1 MSGWFLEAPGPR
13 WFNIPA
19 DRPFLDDLALGLL
32 DLTRDGGPEALAD
45 AVVLTPT
52 RRAARSLTEAF
63 LRAAGDVPALLPP
76 RVRPLGDLEA
86 GEAPFEPGDIV
97 LDLPP
102 AITPVRRRFELLR
115 LVTELAPGLGR
126 SLGPTEALGLADALG
141 GFFDSLQIEEVAADN
156 LAGLAD
162 MDMAAHWKVS
172 LDFLEGALERWPAR
186 LEALGLED
194 VGKRRVR
201 LLNALAEKWS
211 ADPPGDFLIAAG
223 STGSVKATAR
233 LLKVIAG
240 TPRGAVVLPGL
251 DCEAPAGTKE
261 AGQVDDQHPQA
272 ALRSLLATAGVP
284 LDAVRNWGAS
294 APGEVAGEMRR
305 KVISLAL
312 RPADQT
318 ADWRLAIDDKSSL
331 GPAGI
336 AQGLGGLTVVGTR
349 DVEACALAAAL
360 LLRETLETPG
370 RTAALV
376 TPDQDLAR
384 RVAARLA
391 RWGVVPDASAGEP
404 LARFPC
410 AVLAE
415 TTALALSDPARPATL
430 LGLLKH
436 PKVRLGRPEAELAA
450 ARDALEVTALRR
462 TRPGDLSRLKAFART
477 AKRPDPA
484 AIHLADD
491 LAALFA
497 PEGRET
503 GETLDASA
511 WARRLAGT
519 MEALCAR
526 PEGGTGDLWAGP
538 DGEAV
543 ARLLSVLIEEGDAS
557 PGLSAAAFAE
567 LLGVIIAG
575 ESVRAARATHPR
587 LKILGAMEAR
597 MARADRLILAG
608 LEEGVW
614 PQAAGV
620 DPFLSR
626 GMRARLGLP
635 PAERRIALSAH
646 DFAQSACAPEVFLLH
661 ARRRRGAPALE
672 SRWLWRLRTLAK
684 GAGATL
690 PGRPDL
696 EAIALAADAPGDFA
710 PALRPAPC
718 PPVSARPRELAVTR
732 VETLVRD
739 PYAVWARDILR
750 LYPLDRPDAPI
761 DVRMRGTAI
770 HSALEDFVK
779 AYPDVVPDEAEAVL
793 DSLYLD
799 ALRNAGMDPP
809 GLARETA
816 LSREIAAWMVGQ
828 ERERRADGR
837 RVHVELKGELT
848 FEAPAG
854 PFKVTAK
861 ADRIEAGPGRVGR
874 ILDYKTGSPPSP
886 KQVEEGFSP
895 QLTLSGAILAGGGFA
910 GLGRLPP
917 EELAYVRITGRR
929 PAGEITNALP
939 KTLDPVTASAEAL
952 DGLKAVI
959 ARYDSPGEPYP
970 SRIAPASV
978 KLYAS
983 DYDHLARVREWSAIG
998 DGGES

>member
-1 MSGWFLEAPGPR
+1 MTDWFQKAGQPR

-19 DRPFLDDLALGLL
+19 DRPFLDDLAVGLL
-32 DLTRDGGPEALAD
+32 DITREGGPEALAD

-63 LRAAGDVPALLPP
+63 LRMAGEVPALLPP
-76 RVRPLGDLEA
+76 RIRPLGDLEA

-102 AITPVRRRFELLR
+102 AISPVRRRFELLR
-115 LVTELAPGLGR
+115 LVTELSPAIGR
-126 SLGPTEALGLADALG
+126 SPGPAEALGLADALG
-141 GFFDSLQIEEVAADN
+141 GFFDSLQIEEVAGDN
-156 LAGLAD
+156 LADLVD
-162 MDMAAHWKVS
+162 LDMAAHWRVS
-172 LDFLEGALERWPAR
+172 LEFLQGALLAWPKR
-186 LEALGLED
+186 LETLGLVD
-194 VGKRRVR
+194 VSARRVR
-201 LLNALAEKWS
+201 LLDALAAKWD
-211 ADPPGDFLIAAG
+211 AEPPKDLLIAAG

-233 LLKVIAG
+233 LLTVIARA
-240 TPRGAVVLPGL
+240 PLGAVVLPGL
-251 DCEAPAGTKE
+251 DTVMAEGAQQPRP
-261 AGQVDDQHPQA
+261 VDDQHPQA
-272 ALRSLLATAGVP
+272 ALRALLTFAGVEVSSVETWKGRSP
-284 LDAVRNWGAS
+284 AS
-294 APGEVAGEMRR
+294 SSGEVRR
-305 KVISLAL
+305 NLVNLAL
-312 RPADQT
+312 RPAAQT
-318 ADWRLAIDDKSSL
+318 SDWRLAIEGEGEKK
-331 GPAGI
+331 I
-336 AQGLGGLTVVGTR
+336 REGLKGLTVVGTR

-384 RVAARLA
+384 RVAARLG
-391 RWGVVPDASAGEP
+391 RWGVIADASAGEP

-415 TTALALSDPARPATL
+415 TTALALVEPARPATI

-436 PKVRLGRPEAELAA
+436 PHVRLKRTEADLAI

-462 TRPGDLSRLKAFART
+462 TRPEDLSGLKTFAMT
-477 AKRPDPA
+477 AKAADPA
-484 AIHLADD
+484 AIALVDA
-491 LAALFA
+491 LAAVFPPTA
-497 PEGRET
+497 PGAV
-503 GETLDASA
+503 ETLDASA
-511 WARRLAGT
+511 WARRLTLA

-526 PEGGTGDLWAGP
+526 PEGGTGDLWSGP

-543 ARLLSVLIEEGDAS
+543 ARLLSLLIAEGGAS
-557 PGLSAAAFAE
+557 PPLSAAAFAE

-626 GMRARLGLP
+626 GMRSRLGLP

-672 SRWLWRLRTLAK
+672 SRWLWRLRTLTR
-684 GAGATL
+684 GAGGDL

-696 EAIALAADAPGDFA
+696 EAIAGAADAPGDFA
-710 PALRPAPC
+710 PAPRPAPR
-718 PPVSARPRELAVTR
+718 PPLEARPRELAVTR
-732 VETLVRD
+732 IETLVRD

-750 LYPLDRPDAPI
+750 LYPLDRPDAPV
-761 DVRMRGTAI
+761 DVRVRGTAI
-770 HSALEDFVK
+770 HAALEAFVK
-779 AYPDVVPDEAEAVL
+779 AYPDEVPDAAEADL
-793 DSLYLD
+793 AALYLD
-799 ALRNAGMDPP
+799 ALKTAGMDAP

-816 LSREIAAWMVGQ
+816 LSREIAAWVVEQ
-828 ERERRADGR
+828 ERTRRRDR
-837 RVHVELKGELT
+837 RRIHVELKGTLT

-854 PFKVTAK
+854 PFTVTAK
-861 ADRIEAGPGRVGR
+861 ADRIEVGPEPVGR

-895 QLTLSGAILAGGGFA
+895 QLTLSGAILAAGGFPS
-910 GLGRLPP
+910 LGRLKPV
-917 EELAYVRITGRR
+917 ELAYVQITGRR
-929 PAGEITNALP
+929 PAGVISSALE
-939 KTLDPVTASAEAL
+939 DGQDAVAASAEAL
-952 DGLKAVI
+952 EGLKAVI
-959 ARYDSPGEPYP
+959 ARFDNPGHAYLSRTAP
-970 SRIAPASV
+970 SKV
-978 KLYAS
+978 KLFAS

-998 DGGES
+998 GGGES

>member
-1 MSGWFLEAPGPR
+1 MTDWFHKAGRPR
-13 WFNIPA
+13 WFNIQA
-19 DRPFLDDLALGLL
+19 DRPFLDDLAVGLL
-32 DLTRDGGPEALAD
+32 DITRDGGPEALAD

-63 LRAAGDVPALLPP
+63 LRMAGDVPALMPP
-76 RVRPLGDLEA
+76 RIRPLGDLEA

-102 AITPVRRRFELLR
+102 AISPVRRRFELLR
-115 LVTELAPGLGR
+115 LVTELSIERNPG
-126 SLGPTEALGLADALG
+126 PAEALGLADALG
-141 GFFDSLQIEEVAADN
+141 GFFDSLQIEEVAGDN
-156 LAGLAD
+156 LAELVD
-162 MDMAAHWKVS
+162 LDMAAHWRVS
-172 LDFLEGALERWPAR
+172 LEFLQGALLAWPKR
-186 LEALGLED
+186 LETLGLVD
-194 VGKRRVR
+194 VSARRVR
-201 LLNALAEKWS
+201 LLDALAAKWD
-211 ADPPGDFLIAAG
+211 AEPPEGLLIAAG

-233 LLKVIAG
+233 LLKVIARA
-240 TPRGAVVLPGL
+240 PLGAVVLPGL
-251 DCEAPAGTKE
+251 DTVMAEGAQQPIP
-261 AGQVDDQHPQA
+261 VDDQHPQA
-272 ALRSLLATAGVP
+272 ALRALLSFAGVEVSSVETWKGRSP
-284 LDAVRNWGAS
+284 AS
-294 APGEVAGEMRR
+294 SSGEVRR
-305 KVISLAL
+305 DLVNLAL
-312 RPADQT
+312 RPAAQT
-318 ADWRLAIDDKSSL
+318 SDWRLAIEGEGERK
-331 GPAGI
+331 I
-336 AQGLGGLTVVGTR
+336 REGLKGLTVVGTR

-384 RVAARLA
+384 RVAARLG
-391 RWGVVPDASAGEP
+391 RWGVIADASAGEP

-415 TTALALSDPARPATL
+415 TTALALVDPARPATI

-436 PKVRLGRPEAELAA
+436 PHVRLGRTEADLAI

-462 TRPGDLSRLKAFART
+462 TRPEDLSRLRSLAAT
-477 AKRPDPA
+477 AKTPAPA
-484 AIHLADD
+484 AIALVDD
-491 LAALFA
+491 LAVLFA
-497 PEGRET
+497 PVGA
-503 GETLDASA
+503 GGAETLDASA
-511 WARRLAGT
+511 WARRLTLA

-526 PEGGTGDLWAGP
+526 PEGGTGDLWSGP

-543 ARLLSVLIEEGDAS
+543 ARLLSLLIEEGGAS
-557 PGLSAAAFAE
+557 PPLSAAAFAE

-684 GAGATL
+684 GAGLGL
-690 PGRPDL
+690 PTRPDL
-696 EAIALAADAPGDFA
+696 EAIAAAADAPGDFA
-710 PALRPAPC
+710 PAPRPAPC
-718 PPVSARPRELAVTR
+718 PPVAARPRRMAVTR
-732 VETLVRD
+732 IETLVRD

-770 HSALEDFVK
+770 HAALEAFVET
-779 AYPDVVPDEAEAVL
+779 YPDVVPDGAEAVL
-793 DSLYLD
+793 DKLYME
-799 ALRNAGMDPP
+799 ALRRAGMDAP

-816 LSREIAAWMVGQ
+816 LSKEIAAWMVGE
-828 ERERRADGR
+828 ERARRADGR
-837 RVHVELKGELT
+837 KVHVELQGALT
-848 FEAPAG
+848 FAAPAG
-854 PFKVTAK
+854 LFTVTAK
-861 ADRIEAGPGRVGR
+861 ADRIEVGPGPIGR
-874 ILDYKTGSPPSP
+874 ILDYKTGAPPSP
-886 KQVEEGFSP
+886 DMVRIGFSP
-895 QLTLSGAILAGGGFA
+895 QLTLSGAILASGGFP
-910 GLGRLPP
+910 GLGPMRP

-929 PAGEITNALP
+929 PAGVIKSAL
-939 KTLDPVTASAEAL
+939 KDVDPASAASEAL
-952 DGLKAVI
+952 EGLKAVI
-959 ARYDSPGEPYP
+959 ARFDDPRQTYT
-970 SRIAPASV
+970 SRTAPARV

-983 DYDHLARVREWSAIG
+983 DYDHLARVREWSAVG
-998 DGGES
+998 SGGES

>member
-1 MSGWFLEAPGPR
+1 MSDWFFEAPGPR

-19 DRPFLDDLALGLL
+19 DRPFLDDLASGLL
-32 DLTRDGGPEALAD
+32 DLTREGGPEALAD

-63 LRAAGDVPALLPP
+63 LRMAGDVPALLPP
-76 RVRPLGDLEA
+76 RIRPLGDLEA

-115 LVTELAPGLGR
+115 LVTELSPGLVR
-126 SLGPTEALGLADALG
+126 TPGPAEALGLADALG
-141 GFFDSLQIEEVAADN
+141 AFFDSLQIEEAPGDN
-156 LAGLAD
+156 LADLAD
-162 MDMAAHWKVS
+162 LDLAAHWQVS
-172 LDFLEGALERWPAR
+172 LDFLQGALARWPER
-186 LEALGLED
+186 LDALGLMD
-194 VGKRRVR
+194 VSARRVR
-201 LLNALAEKWS
+201 LLDALAAKWTD
-211 ADPPGDFLIAAG
+211 APPEGLLVAAG

-233 LLKVIAG
+233 LLKVIARA
-240 TPRGAVVLPGL
+240 PLGAVVLPGL
-251 DCEAPAGTKE
+251 DQVDAPGAPDPKP
-261 AGQVDDQHPQA
+261 VDDQHPQA
-272 ALRSLLATAGVP
+272 ALRALLDFAGVGVNSVLP
-284 LDAVRNWGAS
+284 WSGRSPAAS
-294 APGEVAGEMRR
+294 SGEARR
-305 KVISLAL
+305 DLISLAL

-318 ADWRLAIDDKSSL
+318 ADWREAID
-331 GPAGI
+331 GEGAGRI
-336 AQGLGGLTVVGTR
+336 CEGLSGLTVVGAR

-360 LLRETLETPG
+360 LLRETLETPE

-391 RWGVVPDASAGEP
+391 RWGVIADASAGEP

-415 TTALALSDPARPATL
+415 TTALALVDPARPATL

-436 PKVRLGRPEAELAA
+436 PHVRLGRTAADLDA

-462 TRPGDLSRLKAFART
+462 TRPADLSRLKTFAET
-477 AKRPDPA
+477 AKTPDPA
-484 AIHLADD
+484 AIALVDD
-491 LAALFA
+491 LSGLFTQTI
-497 PEGRET
+497 PEADS
-503 GETLDASA
+503 LDASA
-511 WARRLAGT
+511 WARRLTLA

-526 PEGGTGDLWAGP
+526 PEGGAGDLWSGP
-538 DGEAV
+538 DGEAM
-543 ARLLSVLIEEGDAS
+543 ARLLSLLIEEGDAS

-614 PQAAGV
+614 PQAAGI

-626 GMRARLGLP
+626 GMRKRLGLP

-646 DFAQSACAPEVFLLH
+646 DFAQSACAPEVYLLH
-661 ARRRRGAPALE
+661 AHRRRGAPALE

-696 EAIALAADAPGDFA
+696 EAIATAADAPGDFA

-718 PPVSARPRELAVTR
+718 PPLEARPRELAVTR

-793 DSLYLD
+793 DKLYLD
-799 ALRNAGMDPP
+799 ALRKAGMDPP
-809 GLARETA
+809 G
-816 LSREIAAWMVGQ
+816 
-828 ERERRADGR
+828 
-837 RVHVELKGELT
+837 
-848 FEAPAG
+848 
-854 PFKVTAK
+854 
-861 ADRIEAGPGRVGR
+861 
-874 ILDYKTGSPPSP
+874 
-886 KQVEEGFSP
+886 
-895 QLTLSGAILAGGGFA
+895 
-910 GLGRLPP
+910 
-917 EELAYVRITGRR
+917 
-929 PAGEITNALP
+929 
-939 KTLDPVTASAEAL
+939 
-952 DGLKAVI
+952 
-959 ARYDSPGEPYP
+959 
-970 SRIAPASV
+970 
-978 KLYAS
+978 
-983 DYDHLARVREWSAIG
+983 
-998 DGGES
+998 